1 MSGRDKR
8 QKTCNGKYKF
18 CATSYLI
25 AADVAGICSRGL
37 GSAHRP
43 DLRPLVRKKESDMDP
58 LLRELEWHV
67 IDLISQDISVG
78 SLSAMTYELI
88 YSLILQLE
96 YIYSVSSHQSVVSF
110 RLRQPES
117 FTESS
122 ETPSK

>member
-1 MSGRDKR
+1 
-8 QKTCNGKYKF
+8 
-18 CATSYLI
+18 
-25 AADVAGICSRGL
+25 
-37 GSAHRP
+37 
-43 DLRPLVRKKESDMDP
+43 MDP